1 MTDSPNPSPERVELL
16 LRASRR
22 SLMIVLALI
31 LLFGATVI
39 AHAIRPA
46 TLLANWPAVV
56 PWLIPVGA
64 ALLVT
69 LTARVRPRPA
79 ELAVVNDEL
88 RQANLRR
95 AERVALIVILVA
107 QFPLMALA
115 LSSLA
120 AAAAVT
126 VMGVTTVTLG
136 MVTLIASFLFFDRE

>member
-1 MTDSPNPSPERVELL
+1 
-16 LRASRR
+16 
-22 SLMIVLALI
+22 
-31 LLFGATVI
+31 VI